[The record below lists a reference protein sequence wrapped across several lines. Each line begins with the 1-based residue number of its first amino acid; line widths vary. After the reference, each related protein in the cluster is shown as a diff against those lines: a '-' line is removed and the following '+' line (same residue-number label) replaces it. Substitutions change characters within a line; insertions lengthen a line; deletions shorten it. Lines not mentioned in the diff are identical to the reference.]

1 MSGEG
6 SSPRGK
12 QKRELLLAPKANT
25 PVLVAGIARTPLLEN
40 STSSRHHTHRGQ
52 GKQFGQPEITGNDA
66 PRACALFNRIPLGTH
81 QGEGGDL
88 LNSPRLLLLRE
99 NSSGQPHAL
108 RSPPSTRPH
117 PGQHCGTHAHI
128 GNYHTTAT
136 TKYLDTLR
144 DFPSRVTALRKL
156 PRVCSRVSELQ

>member
-1 MSGEG
+1 MSC
-6 SSPRGK
+6 SLLPR
-12 QKRELLLAPKANT
+12 P
-25 PVLVAGIARTPLLEN
+25 TPLFWWLELPEPPCWRTAHQAVITHIVGKEN
-40 STSSRHHTHRGQ
+40 SLVSLRSQAMMRLG
-52 GKQFGQPEITGNDA
+52 
-66 PRACALFNRIPLGTH
+66 RALCLHRIPLGTH